1 MSVLTDSVADGTL
14 RDVVVA
20 FLDVAIVAYLVY
32 RILLVLKDTRA
43 FQVLIGLLL
52 IALIY
57 IFSTFFQ
64 LYTLNWILKQF
75 LSPLILIII
84 ILFQD
89 DIRRGL
95 ARVGKNPFFRRVQDA
110 EYLGELVTTASSLA
124 RKKIGA
130 LIVVEREAK
139 LKAWLESG
147 IEVDAKITKEVLT
160 SMFLPTSPVHDG
172 AVVIRHGR
180 VLAAGVILP
189 LTQYQRISKTLGT
202 RHRAA
207 LGISEVTDAIVIVVS
222 EEDGSIS
229 LVTAGNM
236 QRALEGSELRKAIS
250 AAFQLDVEQEVAKER
265 APAPAPTPLGE
276 ATKEVQDKLVE
287 EARESGL

>member
-1 MSVLTDSVADGTL
+1 MSVLTDSVADGTF

-20 FLDVAIVAYLVY
+20 FLDVTIVAYLVY

-57 IFSTFFQ
+57 IFSEFFQ
-64 LYTLNWILKQF
+64 LYTLNWILKKF
-75 LSPLILIII
+75 LSPLIVIII

-95 ARVGKNPFFRRVQDA
+95 ARVGKNPFFRRVQEA
-110 EYLGELVTTASSLA
+110 EYLGELVTTATSLA

-147 IEVDAKITKEVLT
+147 VEVDAKITKEVLT
-160 SMFLPTSPVHDG
+160 SIFLPTSPVHDG

-189 LTQYQRISKTLGT
+189 LTQDQRISKALGT

-229 LVTAGNM
+229 LVTAGNL
-236 QRALEGSELRKAIS
+236 QRDLDGVDLRKAIS
-250 AAFQLDVEQEVAKER
+250 EAFQLDVEQEVAKER

-276 ATKEVQDKLVE
+276 ATKEVKDKLVE